1 MRINYLTELKSLV
14 RSIVLKSSHQAEA
27 INKNIINT
35 YGINYVSNDYKTWR
49 YYLNLNGQYH
59 FTNEEMEVHVLETN
73 TTMPL
78 TKELLAKFKKTREEL
93 SRCQINYKKL
103 VKRYPNNELLI
114 KGMINPVEM
123 EEAYNAKDGVLLSYS
138 KIYADINDVGVL
150 RKLSKYT
157 ESIYYRWFNPFY
169 IEMEEFSIQTFLA
182 YLYSNL
188 YTKIDLIR
196 MENIHT
202 HKVHPY
208 HMEYFFRSHLDID
221 TRYLNKKSKMWL
233 YQNLRAVM
241 TNNGKSETFKQILD
255 NVITPNEVG
264 VGKVNINKTKPRLI
278 NTDNNIKPNFTTDS
292 INQII
297 VNNMNEHYYID
308 GMTLSEV
315 TSIEIKNGY
324 IHETQYMDVNELVE
338 RVKRKID
345 KNNEINLETKVIH
358 LLGKEDRDILP
369 FPRLNVVL
377 DNLFHIGS
385 KSICDFDLK
394 FIDPNNN
401 ITYSITMI
409 KAIRLLGCLLLR
421 YCNKEAEEIT
431 IASKSVFNDNDID
444 IYRLMIPDYSSYKY
458 IKRLDEIRPFM
469 NSEYFNPI
477 DLTKYITD
485 GIDYFIMEW
494 LIKSSLVN
502 QISIANMDVLNL
514 HKCYDEFDLYIGD
527 IVNEIGLDLSD
538 GYNYLDS
545 IKGLIYSISGGSLI
559 LDLNEVTTGAIHTY
573 IDLLNKT
580 TSYNIQIIGST
591 TSSNSLHMFDVGM
604 GELNGPVIVTVS
616 GYINGLEEL
625 KGDMNVG
632 YIPRVVT
639 NIISDNDY
647 LHKSDMTPMN
657 GGASDLS
664 TMIPVRYDLLDTT
677 KERGILSTILSDG
690 KYMNMNN
697 ITPMNGGASD
707 LSTMIRNVV
716 KETINIEGG
725 VLYAGASFRLELKKE
740 SNDLEKTK

>member
-1 MRINYLTELKSLV
+1 MRLNYLTELNSLV
-14 RSIVLKSSHQAEA
+14 RSIVLKSSHQSDA

-35 YGINYVSNDYKTWR
+35 FGINYVSNDYRTWR

-59 FTNEEMEVHVLETN
+59 FTNEEMEVYVLETN
-73 TTMPL
+73 SIMPL
-78 TKELLAKFKKTREEL
+78 TKELLAKYKKTREEL
-93 SRCQINYKKL
+93 SRCQISYKKL
-103 VKRYPNNELLI
+103 VKKYPNNELLI
-114 KGMINPVEM
+114 KGMINPIDM
-123 EEAYNAKDGVLLSYS
+123 EEAFNAKDGVLLSYS
-138 KIYADINDVGVL
+138 KIYADDNDVGVL

-157 ESIYYRWFNPFY
+157 ESIYYRWFNHFY
-169 IEMEEFSIQTFLA
+169 LEMEEYYIQLFLA
-182 YLYSNL
+182 YLYSTL

-264 VGKVNINKTKPRLI
+264 VGKVNINKTKPRLL
-278 NTDNNIKPNFTTDS
+278 NNDNPIKPNFTTDN

-297 VNNMNEHYYID
+297 VNSMNEHYYID

-345 KNNEINLETKVIH
+345 KNNEIDLETKVIH

-369 FPRLNVVL
+369 FPRINMVL

-385 KSICDFDLK
+385 KSICDFDLN

-401 ITYSITMI
+401 TTYSITMI
-409 KAIRLLGCLLLR
+409 KAIRLLGWFLLR
-421 YCNKEAEEIT
+421 YGGKEAEEIT

-444 IYRLMIPDYSSYKY
+444 IYRLMVPDYSNYKY

-469 NSEYFNPI
+469 NNEYFNPI

-514 HKCYDEFDLYIGD
+514 HKCYDEFNLYIGD
-527 IVNEIGLDLSD
+527 IVSEIGLNLSD
-538 GYNYLDS
+538 GYNYLES
-545 IKGLIYSISGGSLI
+545 IKGLIYNISGGSLV
-559 LDLNEVTTGAIHTY
+559 LDLNEVTTDAIRTY

-591 TSSNSLHMFDVGM
+591 TTSNSLHMFDVGI
-604 GELNGPVIVTVS
+604 GEFNGPVIVTVS
-616 GYINGLEEL
+616 GYTNGLEDL

-632 YIPRVVT
+632 HVPRVTT
-639 NIISDNDY
+639 NIVSGNEY
-647 LHKSDMTPMN
+647 LYRSDMTPMN
-657 GGASDLS
+657 GGASDPS
-664 TMIPVRYDLLDTT
+664 TMIPVRYDLLDIS
-677 KERGILSTILSDG
+677 KERGILSNILSDG
-690 KYMNMNN
+690 KYINISD
-697 ITPMNGGASD
+697 ITPMNGGVSD
-707 LSTMIRNVV
+707 TSTMVRKVI
-716 KETINIEGG
+716 KKAINIEGG
-725 VLYAGASFRLELKKE
+725 VLYAGASFRLELKK
-740 SNDLEKTK
+740 